1 MAYSKHGLVGCIRRV
16 ELRAVFAASI
26 IKMILL
32 HCRRCKSRKLLPLF
46 TFEKELSQQLL
57 CKYYFYFID
66 QTKRKRCLLLRCS
79 LLVLFLVADRDI
91 KERRTRMVI
100 NGSGLSADTRQ
111 QRKKTT
117 KSQTAAGYANDIS
130 MKNT

>member
-1 MAYSKHGLVGCIRRV
+1 M
-16 ELRAVFAASI
+16 
-26 IKMILL
+26 
-32 HCRRCKSRKLLPLF
+32 
-46 TFEKELSQQLL
+46 
-57 CKYYFYFID
+57 
-66 QTKRKRCLLLRCS
+66 
-79 LLVLFLVADRDI
+79 LFLVADRDI
-91 KERRTRMVI
+91 KERRTRMVTQNYKI